1 MEWRGGKEVGM
12 PTAPWEGERER
23 CLYVQRV
30 KCEGIKKK
38 DWNTLEYIYWLNGI
52 NQNSEKLNIQM
63 RWEIP
68 YGAVPKQEH

>member
-38 DWNTLEYIYWLNGI
+38 TGIHWNIFIGW
-52 NQNSEKLNIQM
+52 M
-63 RWEIP
+63 
-68 YGAVPKQEH
+68 A